1 LTILEQIVATKQVEI
16 SALRSRDREIEAQA
30 VAASPA
36 RPFEAALK
44 AGGEVAVIAEF
55 KRRSPSGGP
64 IREGADPA
72 AIARSYERAG
82 AAALSILTDREYFGG
97 SLDDMIAA
105 RAAVSIPVLRK
116 DFIVDPLQILE
127 ARAAGAD
134 AVLLIVRI
142 LTVMQ
147 LASLHAM
154 VRGLGMTALVEVHNG
169 QELDRALRVDARV
182 IGVNNRDL
190 ATLETSLDVS
200 LGLARRL
207 PPDRLLV
214 AESGIRTAADV
225 DRLAAAGVQA
235 ILVGESFLRA
245 PDVEAAAAALIGRPR
260 SASVSR
266 RAAPTS

>member
-1 LTILEQIVATKQVEI
+1 MTILEQIVATKQVEVA
-16 SALRSRDREIEAQA
+16 ALKPRARELQAQA
-30 VAASPA
+30 VAAPA
-36 RPFEAALK
+36 PRSFEAALR
-44 AGGEVAVIAEF
+44 AGGNISVIAEF
-55 KRRSPSGGP
+55 KRRSPSGGA

-72 AIARSYERAG
+72 EIARSYEQAG
-82 AAALSILTDREYFGG
+82 AAALSVLTDAEYFGG
-97 SLDDMIAA
+97 SLDDLTAA
-105 RAAVSIPVLRK
+105 HTAVSIPVLRK
-116 DFIVDPLQILE
+116 DFIVDPLQIFE

-147 LASLHAM
+147 LASLHGM
-154 VRGLGMTALVEVHNG
+154 VQGLGMTALVEVHNG

-190 ATLETSLDVS
+190 ATLETNLDVS
-200 LGLARRL
+200 VGMAKRL
-207 PPDRLLV
+207 PPGHLLV

-235 ILVGESFLRA
+235 ILVGESFMRS
-245 PDVEAAAAALIGRPR
+245 PDVGAAAAALIGRPR

-266 RAAPTS
+266 RTSPTF